1 MDNKGLCQSCVN
13 DKSCI
18 FSRKPPILQCEEFD
32 DRQPAAKDNCKNTS
46 VRKKAK

>member
-18 FSRKPPILQCEEFD
+18 FSRKPTIWQCEEFD
-32 DRQPAAKDNCKNTS
+32 DRQLEAKGNCKNTS
-46 VRKKAK
+46 ARKKVR